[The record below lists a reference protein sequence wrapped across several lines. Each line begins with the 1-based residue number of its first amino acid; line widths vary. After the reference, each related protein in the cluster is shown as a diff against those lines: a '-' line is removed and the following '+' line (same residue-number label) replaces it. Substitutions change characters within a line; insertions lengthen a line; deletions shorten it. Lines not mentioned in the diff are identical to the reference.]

1 MGEPLCPHARH
12 SRVTEPVQV
21 SDFLGP
27 SRSPPPPMATSQ
39 PLKANPSG
47 GHLIGAFQK
56 LSSEIQADTCLE
68 LSASSLLNSL
78 LSSFINISCDD
89 LYKNGIVARSPTP
102 LATPIL
108 SPRGPQE
115 MSGYPQGSA
124 EPYGKASDSRLPS
137 QDPSRHAA
145 LGCPWED

>member
-1 MGEPLCPHARH
+1 
-12 SRVTEPVQV
+12 
-21 SDFLGP
+21 
-27 SRSPPPPMATSQ
+27 MAASQ
-39 PLKANPSG
+39 PLKASPSG

-68 LSASSLLNSL
+68 LSALSLLNS
-78 LSSFINISCDD
+78 FIRISCDD

-115 MSGYPQGSA
+115 MSGHPQGSA
-124 EPYGKASDSRLPS
+124 EPYGKASDSGLPS